1 MMDKEE
7 RLYCK
12 LYAVIG
18 GVFMFGVIVG
28 FVIGFLV

>member
-1 MMDKEE
+1 MDEEE
-7 RLYCK
+7 RLFCK
-12 LYAVIG
+12 VYAAIG